1 MAAPTKVEVV
11 RKYVELLRN
20 DNAPTFSP
28 PLHEVFDQTIDV
40 GDWNEIRLWVHVF
53 VSNYATTPVTAA
65 AKLNVQFFHVFGMQ
79 LGGGG
84 QFPYSNAVIPWD
96 GVTSYIN
103 GYVSAPIIGEQ
114 LRILCY
120 AESLPPG
127 PYELFVTYYLV

>member
-28 PLHEVFDQTIDV
+28 PLNEVFDKTIDV
-40 GDWNEIRLWVHVF
+40 GDWKEIRLWVHVF

-65 AKLNVQFFHVFGMQ
+65 AQLNVQFLHVFGVQ

-84 QFPYSNAVIPWD
+84 EFIYSNAVIPGD
-96 GVTSYIN
+96 GFTSYIN

-114 LRILCY
+114 LRIVCY